1 MRKSKG
7 CEYPADSFKWRQ
19 HDRALKERKSFGQQS
34 SPTLLCPSIR
44 TTNQSF
50 GLSSLSQQP
59 ETNLQTQ
66 KWKQIETTHSR
77 PHTFD
82 FHIILTFTSLILIEY
97 VLIYN
102 GYTPERGKAGVC
114 VIPFDD
120 MSTSCL
126 RIIRASH
133 DQSAP
138 PASNLD
144 HEAPTPLPSW
154 LLLGLCV
161 RPTKGV
167 RSPKCV
173 WVRSQIIFL
182 GLARFRQP

>member
-1 MRKSKG
+1 M
-7 CEYPADSFKWRQ
+7 
-19 HDRALKERKSFGQQS
+19 
-34 SPTLLCPSIR
+34 
-44 TTNQSF
+44 
-50 GLSSLSQQP
+50 
-59 ETNLQTQ
+59 
-66 KWKQIETTHSR
+66 
-77 PHTFD
+77 
-82 FHIILTFTSLILIEY
+82 
-97 VLIYN
+97 
-102 GYTPERGKAGVC
+102 C

-120 MSTSCL
+120 MSASSK

-133 DQSAP
+133 DQGAP

-167 RSPKCV
+167 RIPKCV

-182 GLARFRQP
+182 GLARLRQP

>member
-1 MRKSKG
+1 MKG
-7 CEYPADSFKWRQ
+7 
-19 HDRALKERKSFGQQS
+19 
-34 SPTLLCPSIR
+34 
-44 TTNQSF
+44 
-50 GLSSLSQQP
+50 
-59 ETNLQTQ
+59 
-66 KWKQIETTHSR
+66 
-77 PHTFD
+77 
-82 FHIILTFTSLILIEY
+82 SLIY
-97 VLIYN
+97 KS
-102 GYTPERGKAGVC
+102 YTPERGKARVC

-120 MSTSCL
+120 MSTSSK

-133 DQSAP
+133 DQSAA

-154 LLLGLCV
+154 LLLGLYV
-161 RPTKGV
+161 SPTQGE